1 MATIRSNIPVAFS
14 NLYINQFWDSEAEQ
28 KIQGDYKE
36 IFTIANSKRSFEEDA
51 GITGFGYAPVKDEG
65 APYDYDAA
73 TQTYL
78 TRYQMI
84 TYALGFQVTQEAQED
99 NEAINMVNTFMPLLK
114 DSMYTTVNQVS
125 ANVLNNGF
133 TQSTLTGDGT
143 TLFSNA
149 HPTRAG
155 NQSNIPATPSDLSYT
170 SAQDMITQIKQ
181 TKDDRGKPAPL
192 NAQKLVVPV
201 PLWNVATSILQTA
214 GAPGNA
220 NNDTNV
226 LLAYG
231 GLFPGGFCENNYLT
245 SSVSWYIKTDARNGL
260 KFFNRVPISLEDVP
274 QIVSAAG
281 DIAVRARVRFAAGAS
296 DWRGIYGN
304 VGV

>member
-1 MATIRSNIPVAFS
+1 MATLRTNIPVAFS
-14 NLYINQFWDSEAEQ
+14 NLYINTFWDSENESQ
-28 KIQGDYKE
+28 IQGEYKE
-36 IFTIANSKRSFEEDA
+36 IFDITTSKRSFEEDA
-51 GITGFGYAPVKDEG
+51 GITGFDYAPVKPEG

-99 NEAINMVNTFMPLLK
+99 NMSINMVNTFMPLLK

-125 ANVLNNGF
+125 SNVLNNGF
-133 TQSTLTGDGT
+133 TTTTLTGDGVA
-143 TLFSNA
+143 LFSNA

-155 NQSNIPATPSDLSYT
+155 NQSNIPVTPSDLSYT
-170 SAQDMITQIKQ
+170 SAQDMITQIKT

-192 NAQKLVVPV
+192 MAQKLVVPV
-201 PLWNVATSILQTA
+201 ALWNVATSILQTA

-231 GLFPGGFCENNYLT
+231 GLFPDGFCENHYLT
-245 SSVSWYIKTDARNGL
+245 SAVSWFIKTNARNGL
-260 KFFNRVPISLEDVP
+260 KFFNRIPISLEDVP
-274 QIVSAAG
+274 QTVSAAG
-281 DIAVRARVRFAAGAS
+281 DIAVRARTRFAAGCT
-296 DWRGIYGN
+296 DWRGCFGN
-304 VGV
+304 AGV